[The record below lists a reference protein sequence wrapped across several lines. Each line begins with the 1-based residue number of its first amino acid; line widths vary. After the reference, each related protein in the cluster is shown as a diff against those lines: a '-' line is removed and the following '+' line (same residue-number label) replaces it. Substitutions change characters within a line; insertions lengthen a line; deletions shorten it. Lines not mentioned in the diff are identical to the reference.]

1 MKSRIWSLACVLALA
16 LPCFAADEK
25 PVPTIAEPYH
35 RTVLQNDYVR
45 MIDVRMAQGVR
56 NQFHIHTLPT
66 VIIYLT
72 QVTNQSEIWGTPGTS
87 PRHTVPGDSR
97 YANYD
102 EKSLAHRVTN
112 EGPGEF
118 RVWDI
123 ELLRPAPS
131 GPFPPAG
138 AAALKPKW
146 EEKRVRSSNVLLDP
160 AAAVTIAPGPCAHL
174 VVPIA
179 SGLATQTHGRE
190 KSDRTLAAGE
200 FLFVAPQ
207 TGLELRNPGK
217 DKVDVVVLE
226 LR

>member
-1 MKSRIWSLACVLALA
+1 MNSRTLSLACVLALA

-25 PVPTIAEPYH
+25 PVPITEEPFH
-35 RTVLQNDYVR
+35 RPVHQNDYVR
-45 MIDVRMAQGVR
+45 MIDVRMAEGAR
-56 NQFHIHTLPT
+56 SLFHIHTVPT

-72 QVTNQSEIWGTPGTS
+72 KVTNQSEIWGTPGTS

-102 EKSLAHRVTN
+102 EKPLTHRVSN
-112 EGPGEF
+112 QGPGEF

-146 EEKRVRSSNVLLDP
+146 EEKRVRSSNVLLEP

-179 SGLATQTHGRE
+179 NGLATQTQGRE
-190 KSDRTLAAGE
+190 KSARSLAGGE

-207 TGLELRNPGK
+207 TGIELRNTGK
-217 DKVDVVVLE
+217 DKLDVVVLE

>member
-1 MKSRIWSLACVLALA
+1 MKTRTLSLACVLALA
-16 LPCFAADEK
+16 LPCFAADKK
-25 PVPTIAEPYH
+25 PVPTIEEPYH
-35 RTVLQNDYVR
+35 RTVMQNDYVR
-45 MIDVRMAQGVR
+45 MIDVRMPEGAR
-56 NQFHIHTLPT
+56 NKYHIHTLPT

-72 QVTNQSEIWGTPGTS
+72 KVTNQSEIWGTPGTS

-102 EKSLAHRVTN
+102 EKSLTHRVTN

-138 AAALKPKW
+138 ATGLKPQW
-146 EEKRVRSSNVLLDP
+146 EEKRVRSSTVLLAP

-179 SGLATQTHGRE
+179 SSLATQTRVRE
-190 KSDRTLAAGE
+190 TSDRTLAAGE

-207 TGLELRNPGK
+207 TALDLRNPGK
-217 DKVDVVVLE
+217 DQLNVVVLE